1 MSTNMEVIIRSSQK
15 ENLPG
20 IKLDSTLL
28 FENHVKNL
36 CKKASQTLHAHAR
49 VVSCMDLDK
58 QKCLMKAFVMAQFN
72 NCQLVWMFYSK
83 KLNNYINKIHNHSPL
98 EKF

>member
-1 MSTNMEVIIRSSQK
+1 MDYKNHSKNNGDKRHLLLTIDKPMSTNIEVIIRSSQR
-15 ENLPG
+15 EHLPG

-36 CKKASQTLHAHAR
+36 CTKASQTLHAHAR

-58 QKCLMKAFVMAQFN
+58 QKCLIKAFVI
-72 NCQLVWMFYSK
+72 CYGSV
-83 KLNNYINKIHNHSPL
+83 
-98 EKF
+98 